1 MSGELP
7 FVEFT
12 EFITG
17 GINAGEYV
25 DFDDRADIKFELNG
39 KRIILSV
46 FANSLDKDSGGENEE
61 GRFEDQ
67 FILDLAEAADV
78 AMDGMEEC
86 EPLIDDIAMTIM
98 EIGEVPFAEIAPP
111 LTVPY
116 FPPTD
121 LHSTLYPKEYDY
133 RIQTIDGKPVIFP
146 ISPDQAAYVRKEY
159 VPDPN
164 FIYEPPAGLSLPRY
178 LSKDIMI
185 EEENLGG
192 IFSAAKARVGS
203 RILFCKAF
211 AGGINHSNLDKE
223 VETHH
228 KIHQACIKAGVQIQ
242 IPQLRGLIVHAD
254 SGAVIGFLRDFIEP
268 GPYGGTLSEIRL
280 RTVPEKLRQKWLLQI
295 SETMGF
301 LHSFGL
307 FWGDGKAA
315 NVVID
320 PNNDAWLID
329 LAGGWTNG
337 WVHKNHTGTMEGEN
351 QALRRMTA
359 YLGFPI

>member
-7 FVEFT
+7 FLEFS
-12 EFITG
+12 EFIAG

-25 DFDDRADIKFELNG
+25 DFDDRADIRFELNG
-39 KRIILSV
+39 KKITLSV
-46 FANSLDKDSGGENEE
+46 FASSLEGENGGRNEE

-67 FILDLAEAADV
+67 FILDLAEAADI
-78 AMDGMEEC
+78 AMDDMDEYA
-86 EPLIDDIAMTIM
+86 LLVDDIAMNIM
-98 EIGEVPFAEIAPP
+98 EIGAVPFAKIAPP

-121 LHSTLYPKEYDY
+121 LHSTLYPKEYDF
-133 RIQTIDGKPVIFP
+133 RLQTIDGKPVIFP
-146 ISPDQAAYVRKEY
+146 ISPKEAAYVREEY

-164 FIYEPPAGLSLPRY
+164 FTYEPPAGLSLPRY
-178 LSKDIMI
+178 SSKDIMI
-185 EEENLGG
+185 EGEYFGG
-192 IFSAAKARVGS
+192 IFSAAKARIRS
-203 RILFCKAF
+203 QILFCKAF
-211 AGGINHSNLDKE
+211 ASGINHSDLDRE

-228 KIHQACIKAGVQIQ
+228 KIHQACIKAGIQIR
-242 IPQLRGLIVHAD
+242 IPQLRGFIVHAD
-254 SGAVIGFLRDFIEP
+254 SGAAIGFLRDFVEP
-268 GPYGGTLSEIRL
+268 GPYGGTLSKIRL
-280 RTVPEKLRQKWLLQI
+280 NNVPEKLRQKWLLQI

-337 WVHKNHTGTMEGEN
+337 WVDKKVTGTMEGEN
-351 QALRRMTA
+351 QALRRMTT
-359 YLGFPI
+359 YLGFAN